1 VVSRAD
7 EREFPLGGLMT
18 TWSEIV
24 MPCEIFCSRRCGVS
38 SETRGENDMTRDLSM
53 REGAKD

>member
-1 VVSRAD
+1 
-7 EREFPLGGLMT
+7 MT

-24 MPCEIFCSRRCGVS
+24 TPCDIFCSRRRGVS